1 MIHFGSVETKT
12 TNTRNHH
19 SEETLVPGKRL
30 IFDTRTLAVDAYRL
44 VLCAGVG
51 AITGLVAIGFR
62 FSVRS
67 VSDGLQEA
75 IHLLEVSHHPTL
87 ARVVLVSAP
96 ALGGLIVGLLV
107 YRFVRVR
114 AGHGVPAVIAA
125 AAADTPM
132 TDWRMGFKAATSV
145 ITIGSG
151 CSAGPEGPIVELGA
165 VVGSFAWRIFR
176 LPGQWVR
183 IMMGCGAA
191 AGIAAV
197 FNVPLGGVI
206 FVLDVVLRDHSARS
220 LLPLMIA
227 SMAASTVNRYA
238 GTPAV
243 QFPEF
248 HVVGNEM
255 LCAPLLGL
263 VAGVASTLFIRAN
276 FWAADWFKRLPVETW
291 ARPAVGGLCVG
302 LLGLLTLRVFG
313 EGYDAIQQMVQ
324 EASTGQVV
332 AIALAGVVLARI
344 AATAFTLGSGGTGGA
359 FAPSLVI
366 GTAVGLCMASV
377 ITTEF
382 PSIRLDPT
390 AFALA
395 GIAGLLAGVFQA
407 PLSGLVIAFNLSRW
421 NAQLLLPLMCVAV
434 ISAWLSQHL
443 ARASIYELGLLRDG
457 ADLAA
462 SRSLQTILAGRGIRE
477 LLQTPVTTV
486 SRDATLGQVIDAV
499 SRTHQTIFPVLD
511 QAERLC
517 GVIRLSEL
525 RGVLRE
531 TQIQETVIAADLMQP
546 LESSLSPADSLAKAW
561 EFFLESADDE
571 ALVLDPSF
579 AAAGPALFVSLIR
592 RSDVVRHVRWR

>member
-1 MIHFGSVETKT
+1 LNPEKP
-12 TNTRNHH
+12 
-19 SEETLVPGKRL
+19 LA
-30 IFDTRTLAVDAYRL
+30 FDPRALAIDAYRL

-51 AITGLVAIGFR
+51 AVTGLIAIGFR
-62 FSVRS
+62 GTVGVITEALRNCA
-67 VSDGLQEA
+67 DALQLA
-75 IHLLEVSHHPTL
+75 QHPMFAKLTL
-87 ARVVLVSAP
+87 IAAP

-107 YRFVRVR
+107 YRLVRVR
-114 AGHGVPAVIAA
+114 AGHGVPAVITA

-151 CSAGPEGPIVELGA
+151 GSAGPEGPIVELGA
-165 VVGSFAWRIFR
+165 VVGSYAWRIFR
-176 LPGQWVR
+176 LPGEWVR

-206 FVLDVVLRDHSARS
+206 FVLDVILRDHSARS

-243 QFPEF
+243 RFPEF
-248 HVVGNEM
+248 QVVGNEM

-263 VAGVASTLFIRAN
+263 AAGVASTLFIRAN
-276 FWAADWFKRLPVETW
+276 FWAAGAFKRIPVETW
-291 ARPAVGGLCVG
+291 FRPAIGGLCVG
-302 LLGLLTLRVFG
+302 LLGLLTVRVFG
-313 EGYDAIQQMVQ
+313 EGYDAIQQMVS
-324 EASTGQVV
+324 EASTGHVV

-366 GTAVGLCMASV
+366 GTAIGLCMASI
-377 ITTEF
+377 ITSAF
-382 PSIRLDPT
+382 PSIRLDTT

-434 ISAWLSQHL
+434 ISAWLSRHL

-477 LLQTPVTTV
+477 LLQPSIATV
-486 SRDATLGQVIDAV
+486 SHDATLGQVIDAV
-499 SRTHQTIFPVLD
+499 SRTNQTVFPVVD
-511 QAERLC
+511 QTGHFL

-525 RGVLRE
+525 RCVLLE
-531 TQIQETVIAADLMQP
+531 TQIQESVIAADLVRS
-546 LESSLSPADSLAKAW
+546 LDGSLSPTDSLARAW
-561 EFFLESADDE
+561 EFFLESADEE
-571 ALVLDPSF
+571 ALVLDYASSSCGG
-579 AAAGPALFVSLIR
+579 ARVVGLIR
-592 RSDVVRHVRWR
+592 RSDVVKHVRGR